1 MPLII
6 NMGKDL
12 VLYGI
17 LIGFSTLLIPNV
29 FADVYVHESEYP
41 FSIQHPSEWKVSA
54 EDEWGGVNFDSDDT
68 GRNGMYV
75 ILGCSEYRGEDCGIA
90 GADYEELNWLKE
102 DEKMFCNE
110 STLEEDYILCSDLK
124 FLDEYAHQI
133 NGYRAFTVVVSYE
146 LYQDGGDPIY
156 PAGMG
161 LHEGMGTTTYVLVGN
176 DIWLIGTS
184 NDVEQFDLETHEK
197 IISTFKINN
206 IYDQDDL
213 FSESESSW
221 IDNLIKA
228 IMSLFNWGSDSN
240 SNTNTVIEQPSEV
253 EYQPEQQ
260 YQDPIYIELEFDDFE

>member
-1 MPLII
+1 MKLFFLSISTIFLIGLII
-6 NMGKDL
+6 P
-12 VLYGI
+12 
-17 LIGFSTLLIPNV
+17 SA

-54 EDEWGGVNFDSDDT
+54 EDEWGGVNFDSDET

-102 DEKMFCNE
+102 DEQFWCNE
-110 STLEEDYILCSDLK
+110 ATLEVDYYSCSNLK

-161 LHEGMGTTTYVLVGN
+161 LHEGMGTATYILVGN
-176 DIWLIGTS
+176 DIWFIGTA
-184 NDVEQFDLETHEK
+184 NDVEQFDIETHEK
-197 IISTFKINN
+197 VISTFKINN

-240 SNTNTVIEQPSEV
+240 SNTNTVIEQPSEA
-253 EYQPEQQ
+253 EYQPEQN
-260 YQDPIYIELEFDDFE
+260 YDYDNPIIMELDTCDYWEC

>member
-1 MPLII
+1 MRIFFAS
-6 NMGKDL
+6 
-12 VLYGI
+12 I
-17 LIGFSTLLIPNV
+17 LTVATIGLMLPSA

-54 EDEWGGVNFDSDDT
+54 EDEWGGVNFDSDET

-75 ILGCSEYRGEDCGIA
+75 VLACSEYRGEDCGIA

-102 DEKMFCNE
+102 DEQFWCNE
-110 STLEEDYILCSDLK
+110 ATLEVDYYSCSNLK
-124 FLDEYAHQI
+124 FLDEYTHQI
-133 NGYRAFTVVVSYE
+133 NGYRAFTVVESFE
-146 LYQDGGDPIY
+146 FYQDGSDPLY
-156 PAGMG
+156 LDGMG
-161 LHEGMGTTTYVLVGN
+161 LHEVMGTATYILVGN
-176 DIWLIGTS
+176 DIWFIGTG

-197 IISTFKINN
+197 VISTFKINN

>member
-1 MPLII
+1 MIYHNVKYLIFSI
-6 NMGKDL
+6 IAFSMMG
-12 VLYGI
+12 
-17 LIGFSTLLIPNV
+17 LIFPAGFSEI
-29 FADVYVHESEYP
+29 YIHESSYP
-41 FSIQHPSEWKVSA
+41 FSIQYPSGWEA
-54 EDEWGGVNFDSDDT
+54 LDEDEWGGVNFDSDDT

-102 DEKMFCNE
+102 DEQVWCNE
-110 STLEEDYILCSDLK
+110 ATLEEDYILCSDLK

-156 PAGMG
+156 PAGLG
-161 LHEGMGTTTYVLVGN
+161 LNEGMGTTTYVLVGN

-197 IISTFKINN
+197 VISTFKINN

-260 YQDPIYIELEFDDFE
+260 YGEHIVIDDFDFDDYP